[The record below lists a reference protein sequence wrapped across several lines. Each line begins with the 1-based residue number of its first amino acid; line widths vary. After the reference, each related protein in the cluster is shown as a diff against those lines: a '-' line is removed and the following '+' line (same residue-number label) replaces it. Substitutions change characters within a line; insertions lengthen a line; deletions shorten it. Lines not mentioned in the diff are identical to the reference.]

1 MILEDD
7 SEDIYH
13 KIINIIIDDNS
24 TSDIILLDKR
34 ARGGACAVLYNQKI
48 SNMLIDDLHPI

>member
-34 ARGGACAVLYNQKI
+34 HSDV
-48 SNMLIDDLHPI
+48 MLLK